1 MQKKVT
7 LGNLYATRDW
17 GHAKDYAMSM
27 WKTLQY
33 KKPDDW
39 IIATNKKNT
48 VKQFINICATKLDIK
63 LKWIG
68 QGLDEKAINIETKK
82 VVIDLDKK
90 YLRPTEVDYLKG
102 NFSRAKKLLKWKPR
116 HNIDDLIN
124 DMLKYEM
131 SKYNNQ

>member
-1 MQKKVT
+1 M
-7 LGNLYATRDW
+7 
-17 GHAKDYAMSM
+17 
-27 WKTLQY
+27 
-33 KKPDDW
+33 
-39 IIATNKKNT
+39 
-48 VKQFINICATKLDIK
+48 DIK